1 MKLCH
6 AWQQCAHQ
14 CSLHCGAQTILPL
27 VVLIVVAS
35 VQSCVTRSPIKM
47 SLGKLY
53 YSPASC
59 GAASYI
65 AASYTGLKFDSETVD
80 LKSHKTASGQDF
92 YQVNSK
98 GNVPALVTPKGV
110 LSEGP
115 SVLQYIADQ
124 APDLKL
130 APAFGSFE
138 RYQLIDTFNYIGS
151 EVHKAYS
158 PLFSLSWDDATK
170 QKLRGAA
177 LDWPEQLPQSRAADD
192 CNHLFVRCPHL
203 ESICRH
209 QP

>member
-1 MKLCH
+1 
-6 AWQQCAHQ
+6 
-14 CSLHCGAQTILPL
+14 
-27 VVLIVVAS
+27 
-35 VQSCVTRSPIKM
+35 M

-158 PLFSLSWDDATK
+158 PLFNPSWDDATK
-170 QKLRGAA
+170 QKFKDAVYTKLNYVEQHLIGQNTF
-177 LDWPEQLPQSRAADD
+177 LNPEQLTIATIYLYVVLTWSPFVGISLDKYPKVQQFVQQVGSNTKIKAAQD
-192 CNHLFVRCPHL
+192 
-203 ESICRH
+203 
-209 QP
+209 QMKGAGK